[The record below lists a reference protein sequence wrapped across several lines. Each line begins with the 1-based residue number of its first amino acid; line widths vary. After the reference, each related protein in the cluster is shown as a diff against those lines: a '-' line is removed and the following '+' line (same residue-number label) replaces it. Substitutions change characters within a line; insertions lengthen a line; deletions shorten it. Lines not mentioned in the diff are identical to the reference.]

1 MNAVITADMC
11 STNVSTFREFK
22 LGEIG
27 KHHRRGN
34 TYNVTIHQGG
44 TDVVTKVGDYSF
56 GGSTLGSVEFITFH
70 RKVVNTLKQFEVP
83 YLVADESQL
92 IQIGSLGAASSLV
105 DFTLQ
110 NIRDT
115 TFTDPAGKLYGVNV
129 TFLDFLDEHLYGDA
143 KEFLQTLPDE
153 ILGRDL
159 YLKLIDKYATEVTT
173 EDPAMLRS
181 QFLNYNPSF
190 STCNKFIK
198 VSHIISDLKGQNN
211 RHTNLMKKVDTLPNV
226 FSPFEIGTA
235 YINATSSH
243 PKFKDY
249 FAYSQTIITSER
261 LITHSDK
268 HERIEQILYTD
279 YESWEGAKKQKFSD
293 LVLKLS
299 NPTVKEPEPIIVED
313 GAHLASFAF
322 GDGNGKGSKGNKGNK
337 GGGKKGGKKGGGKK
351 GGKMRLVGYS
361 YRLECINIR

>member
-1 MNAVITADMC
+1 MNTVITSSMC
-11 STNVSTFREFK
+11 LTDVATLRAFT

-34 TYNVTIHQGG
+34 TYQVTIHQGG

-56 GGSTLGSVEFITFH
+56 GGSTLGSAEFITFH
-70 RKVVNTLKQFEVP
+70 RKVVNTLKQFQVP

-129 TFLDFLDEHLYGDA
+129 IFLNFLDEHLYGDA

-173 EDPAMLRS
+173 EDPAMRRS

-190 STCNKFIK
+190 STCNKFIE
-198 VSHIISDLKGQNN
+198 VS
-211 RHTNLMKKVDTLPNV
+211 V
-226 FSPFEIGTA
+226 
-235 YINATSSH
+235 
-243 PKFKDY
+243 
-249 FAYSQTIITSER
+249 
-261 LITHSDK
+261 
-268 HERIEQILYTD
+268 
-279 YESWEGAKKQKFSD
+279 
-293 LVLKLS
+293 
-299 NPTVKEPEPIIVED
+299 
-313 GAHLASFAF
+313 
-322 GDGNGKGSKGNKGNK
+322 
-337 GGGKKGGKKGGGKK
+337 
-351 GGKMRLVGYS
+351 
-361 YRLECINIR
+361 